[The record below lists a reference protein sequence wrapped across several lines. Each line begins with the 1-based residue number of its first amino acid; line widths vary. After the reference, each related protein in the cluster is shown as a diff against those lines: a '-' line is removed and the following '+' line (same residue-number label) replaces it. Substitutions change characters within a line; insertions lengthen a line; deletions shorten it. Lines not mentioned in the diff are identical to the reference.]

1 MGMTAGRGSVLSAA
15 LIACLL
21 AVAYQQY
28 QLQLFLR
35 LPFQL
40 LPTLPSQPQSR
51 CQSKTAEDNTNSHT
65 SEFDTGRFG
74 GADCIACVHVVTTT
88 IHSSSSTN
96 TSNLSQTSGNQVVDT
111 DTDTYTYGA
120 CVVTEDTPP
129 LERLEQRTALEVSI
143 VGERYSELS

>member
-1 MGMTAGRGSVLSAA
+1 MSP
-15 LIACLL
+15 
-21 AVAYQQY
+21 AV
-28 QLQLFLR
+28 
-35 LPFQL
+35 
-40 LPTLPSQPQSR
+40 SQAI
-51 CQSKTAEDNTNSHT
+51 CQ
-65 SEFDTGRFG
+65 TGNQVVVG
-74 GADCIACVHVVTTT
+74 IACVHVVTTT